1 MSKKHPKKLVEVNKP
16 KLIGLLLGLIIGVVT
31 VVLFVIKI
39 K

>member
-1 MSKKHPKKLVEVNKP
+1 MSKKHPKKIVTINKP

>member
-16 KLIGLLLGLIIGVVT
+16 KLIGLLIGLVIGVAT